1 MLIDEMSL
9 GLAPSMIESVTVAV
23 AEMQERTGIGVL
35 VVEQNAAVAERLA
48 HRALR
53 IETGQVMVDRE
64 IEEEAHHVPTV
75 DDPEVAPRQPTGARR

>member
-1 MLIDEMSL
+1 
-9 GLAPSMIESVTVAV
+9 
-23 AEMQERTGIGVL
+23 VL

-53 IETGQVMVDRE
+53 IETGRVMVDRD

-75 DDPEVAPRQPTGARR
+75 DDEPEVAPRLPTGAGR